1 MERPLPQH
9 KFSDYFYNRTTY
21 LGLFLSFF
29 VFLIELILFGID
41 FFNKHH
47 SVYLGIITYVA
58 LPPFLILG
66 LLLIPIGALRRRR
79 NVLKGIVSKL
89 RTPIYVNF
97 NNPKHRNAFVI
108 FVAGTMVLIVMSAVG
123 SYQAFHYTESVHFCG
138 ITCHEVMEPQFT
150 RYTQSPHA
158 RVKCVDCH
166 IGAGA
171 DWYVKSKLSGARQV
185 IAVFRNT
192 YPRPIP
198 NPVHNLRPAKETCEQ
213 CHWPEK
219 FYSSFELRRDYFLA
233 EPDSEY
239 SRWFIRMLIQMGS
252 TSQEKTGIHTHMYI
266 DNQIYYVAEDEQRQN
281 ITWVKTV
288 NKNGKSA
295 VYTSPESSYKD
306 H

>member
-1 MERPLPQH
+1 
-9 KFSDYFYNRTTY
+9 
-21 LGLFLSFF
+21 
-29 VFLIELILFGID
+29 
-41 FFNKHH
+41 
-47 SVYLGIITYVA
+47 
-58 LPPFLILG
+58 
-66 LLLIPIGALRRRR
+66 
-79 NVLKGIVSKL
+79 
-89 RTPIYVNF
+89 
-97 NNPKHRNAFVI
+97 
-108 FVAGTMVLIVMSAVG
+108 
-123 SYQAFHYTESVHFCG
+123 
-138 ITCHEVMEPQFT
+138 MEPQFT

-192 YPRPIP
+192 YHRPIP

-266 DNQIYYVAEDEQRQN
+266 DNQI
-281 ITWVKTV
+281 
-288 NKNGKSA
+288 
-295 VYTSPESSYKD
+295 
-306 H
+306 